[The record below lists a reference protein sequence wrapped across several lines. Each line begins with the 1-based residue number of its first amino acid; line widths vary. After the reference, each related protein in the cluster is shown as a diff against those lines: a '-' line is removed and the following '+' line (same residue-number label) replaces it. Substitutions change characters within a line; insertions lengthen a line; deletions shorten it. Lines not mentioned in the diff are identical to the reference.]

1 MPVVRNPEVHA
12 RAASLGNFNTFV
24 GGLDGRSG
32 MDEADLSS
40 FRASFVRSGFTGTP
54 RSFTERFMMEEA
66 QAQAQADKEE
76 NGSAQ

>member
-12 RAASLGNFNTFV
+12 RAASLGQFNTFV

-32 MDEADLSS
+32 MDEGDLSS
-40 FRASFVRSGFTGTP
+40 FRASVVQPGFTGTP

-66 QAQAQADKEE
+66 QAERERERNGAAQ
-76 NGSAQ
+76 